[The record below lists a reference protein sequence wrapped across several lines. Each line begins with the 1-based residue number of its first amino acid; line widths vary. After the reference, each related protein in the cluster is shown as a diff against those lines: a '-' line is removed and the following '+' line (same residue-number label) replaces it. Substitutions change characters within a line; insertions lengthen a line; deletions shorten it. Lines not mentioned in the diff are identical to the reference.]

1 MMQKRWFKVFVWFAS
16 TSFFFLASGILI
28 SELGPEPSEQQT
40 MQFMMGMMDAMHNSM
55 MGLSMSLEHD
65 TGLKQLVG
73 TASYILV
80 PLVILAVLFGLLVR
94 FRGKRNAR

>member
-1 MMQKRWFKVFVWFAS
+1 MMQKRWFKVFIWFAS
-16 TSFFFLASGILI
+16 TSFFFLVAAILI
-28 SELGPEPSEQQT
+28 SELGPEPSEQQA

-65 TGLKQLVG
+65 AGLKSLIG

-80 PLVILAVLFGLLVR
+80 PLIVLAVLFGLLVR
-94 FRGKRNAR
+94 VRGKRDAG